1 MPELSYASLISF
13 RYYLLYLNTFVLPL
27 ERVFE
32 FIGEFPPKTSKPL
45 NFYLLELE
53 LPLPHDLHARTF
65 ERVQRSRTDL
75 CPTFLTA
82 NDWGGLMTWPVGSK
96 SEGGIGVLET
106 LNGVELSVTGA
117 VWKSC
122 QQVKA

>member
-53 LPLPHDLHARTF
+53 LPLPHNLHARTF
-65 ERVQRSRTDL
+65 ERVHRPSRTML
-75 CPTFLTA
+75 
-82 NDWGGLMTWPVGSK
+82 SK
-96 SEGGIGVLET
+96 ALH
-106 LNGVELSVTGA
+106 
-117 VWKSC
+117 
-122 QQVKA
+122 